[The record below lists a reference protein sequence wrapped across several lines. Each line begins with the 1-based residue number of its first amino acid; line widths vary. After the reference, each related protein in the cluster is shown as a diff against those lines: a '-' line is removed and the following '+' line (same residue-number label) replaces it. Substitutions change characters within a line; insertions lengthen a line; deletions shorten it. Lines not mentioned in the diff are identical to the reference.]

1 MSTSLFTATAPP
13 ALGPYRLRD
22 YDQLPEEPRYE
33 LVFGRLCV
41 TPSALPSHATVSQVL
56 TLLLARIA
64 HATGGI
70 VYQEQDVVLADHS
83 VVRPDIV
90 YLSPSRL
97 QIVRKRVEGAP
108 DLVIEILSSSTSRFD
123 RGRKRDLYALSGVK
137 EYWLVDRERRQIEF
151 LINEAGQF
159 VASTPVTAEYR
170 SPTNP
175 EIHLDVSELWQ
186 LVDEWL
192 VRVPRGW

>member
-1 MSTSLFTATAPP
+1 
-13 ALGPYRLRD
+13 
-22 YDQLPEEPRYE
+22 
-33 LVFGRLCV
+33 
-41 TPSALPSHATVSQVL
+41 VL